1 MNCQTKCPAIRVVM
15 FPKDTNPSGNIF
27 GGVILSNIDIA
38 AGVAARAATMH
49 RTVTVCMK
57 EVIFERP
64 VKVGDILTFWA
75 DIIKTGRTSVT
86 IRVKVEAE
94 RRGQTIPVTEGEAIF
109 VAVDEKDRPIP
120 LDSPIGTQGVDTAD
134 NSTASSTGSASDSG
148 SASKKPGA
156 SEVAEAPVSC
166 TIPVVPAVAVPEAAP
181 TAKSSKKKKK
191 DGKGKKGGKK
201 DKKNKK
207 KNKKSK

>member
-1 MNCQTKCPAIRVVM
+1 M

-120 LDSPIGTQGVDTAD
+120 LDSPLGTQGVDNPAD
-134 NSTASSTGSASDSG
+134 AVVSSGNAANASTGTDSTATA
-148 SASKKPGA
+148 
-156 SEVAEAPVSC
+156 AP
-166 TIPVVPAVAVPEAAP
+166 AP
-181 TAKSSKKKKK
+181 TADAAPAAESDKPTKNKKNKKNK
-191 DGKGKKGGKK
+191 KGKKGGKK
-201 DKKNKK
+201 NKCDKKD
-207 KNKKSK
+207 KKSKK

>member
-134 NSTASSTGSASDSG
+134 SSTATGSST
-148 SASKKPGA
+148 KEPGKGT
-156 SEVAEAPVSC
+156 VVEAPVSC
-166 TIPVVPAVAVPEAAP
+166 TIPAVPIPAVPEVAP

-191 DGKGKKGGKK
+191 KDGKSKKGDKKSKKDKK

-207 KNKKSK
+207 NK

>member
-57 EVIFERP
+57 EVIFKRP

-94 RRGQTIPVTEGEAIF
+94 RRGETIPVTEGEAIF

-120 LDSPIGTQGVDTAD
+120 LDSPIGTQGVDDPDTVANPGKD
-134 NSTASSTGSASDSG
+134 KGNGSVV
-148 SASKKPGA
+148 
-156 SEVAEAPVSC
+156 VA
-166 TIPVVPAVAVPEAAP
+166 PATPAAP
-181 TAKSSKKKKK
+181 ATDKVKEEGGKDKKDKKKKK
-191 DGKGKKGGKK
+191 SK
-201 DKKNKK
+201 DKKK
-207 KNKKSK
+207 KNKKNK

>member
-120 LDSPIGTQGVDTAD
+120 LDSPLGTQGVDNPAD
-134 NSTASSTGSASDSG
+134 AVVSSGNAADASTGTDSTATA
-148 SASKKPGA
+148 
-156 SEVAEAPVSC
+156 AP
-166 TIPVVPAVAVPEAAP
+166 AP
-181 TAKSSKKKKK
+181 TADAAPAAESDKPKKNKKNK
-191 DGKGKKGGKK
+191 KNKKGKKGGKK
-201 DKKNKK
+201 NKCDKKD
-207 KNKKSK
+207 KKSKK

>member
-57 EVIFERP
+57 EVIFKRP

-86 IRVKVEAE
+86 IRIKVEAE
-94 RRGQTIPVTEGEAIF
+94 RRGETIPVTEGEAIF

-120 LDSPIGTQGVDTAD
+120 LDSPLGTQGVDDPAD
-134 NSTASSTGSASDSG
+134 AVASSG
-148 SASKKPGA
+148 SASANSNTGKGTDSTATAAPA
-156 SEVAEAPVSC
+156 PTPVTAPAEASDKPDK
-166 TIPVVPAVAVPEAAP
+166 P
-181 TAKSSKKKKK
+181 KKNKKNK
-191 DGKGKKGGKK
+191 KGKKGGKK
-201 DKKNKK
+201 NKCDKKD
-207 KNKKSK
+207 KKSKK

>member
-120 LDSPIGTQGVDTAD
+120 LDSPLGTQGVDNPAD
-134 NSTASSTGSASDSG
+134 AVVSSGNAANASTGTDSTATA
-148 SASKKPGA
+148 
-156 SEVAEAPVSC
+156 AP
-166 TIPVVPAVAVPEAAP
+166 AP
-181 TAKSSKKKKK
+181 TADAAPAAESDKPTKNKKNKKNK
-191 DGKGKKGGKK
+191 KGKKGGKK
-201 DKKNKK
+201 NKCDKKD
-207 KNKKSK
+207 KKSKK

>member
-57 EVIFERP
+57 EVIFKRP

-94 RRGQTIPVTEGEAIF
+94 RRGETIPVTEGEAIF

-120 LDSPIGTQGVDTAD
+120 LDSPIGTQGVDDPDTVA
-134 NSTASSTGSASDSG
+134 NPGKEKGNGSVV
-148 SASKKPGA
+148 
-156 SEVAEAPVSC
+156 VA
-166 TIPVVPAVAVPEAAP
+166 PATPAAP
-181 TAKSSKKKKK
+181 ATEEVKKKGGKDNKKEKAKKKKDKKKKDKKKKK
-191 DGKGKKGGKK
+191 
-201 DKKNKK
+201 KNK
-207 KNKKSK
+207 

>member
-57 EVIFERP
+57 EVIFKRP

-94 RRGQTIPVTEGEAIF
+94 RRGETIPVTEGEAIF

-120 LDSPIGTQGVDTAD
+120 LDSPIGTQGVDDPDSVA
-134 NSTASSTGSASDSG
+134 NPGKEKGNGSVV
-148 SASKKPGA
+148 
-156 SEVAEAPVSC
+156 VAP
-166 TIPVVPAVAVPEAAP
+166 AP
-181 TAKSSKKKKK
+181 TAAPAT
-191 DGKGKKGGKK
+191 DEVTKKGGKDK
-201 DKKNKK
+201 TDKKNKK
-207 KNKKSK
+207 KKKKKKQDKKKKHK

>member
-38 AGVAARAATMH
+38 AGVAARSATMH

-109 VAVDEKDRPIP
+109 VAVDEKDP
-120 LDSPIGTQGVDTAD
+120 QGVDPAD
-134 NSTASSTGSASDSG
+134 STATAAGPAT
-148 SASKKPGA
+148 KEPGNGT
-156 SEVAEAPVSC
+156 VIEAPVSC
-166 TIPVVPAVAVPEAAP
+166 TIPAVPEAAP
-181 TAKSSKKKKK
+181 SAKSSKKKKK
-191 DGKGKKGGKK
+191 DGKRKK

-207 KNKKSK
+207 NKKNK

>member
-38 AGVAARAATMH
+38 AGVAARSATMH

-120 LDSPIGTQGVDTAD
+120 LDSPLGTQGVDPAD
-134 NSTASSTGSASDSG
+134 STATAAGPAT
-148 SASKKPGA
+148 KEPGNGT
-156 SEVAEAPVSC
+156 VIEAPVSC
-166 TIPVVPAVAVPEAAP
+166 TIPAVPEAAP
-181 TAKSSKKKKK
+181 SAKSSKKKKK
-191 DGKGKKGGKK
+191 DGKSKK

-207 KNKKSK
+207 NK

>member
-38 AGVAARAATMH
+38 AGVAARSATMH

-120 LDSPIGTQGVDTAD
+120 LDSPLGTQGVDPVD
-134 NSTASSTGSASDSG
+134 SSTASASASSDKDQG
-148 SASKKPGA
+148 KT
-156 SEVAEAPVSC
+156 EVAE
-166 TIPVVPAVAVPEAAP
+166 VPAICTVTAVTAADVPEATPAV
-181 TAKSSKKKKK
+181 KSPKKKK
-191 DGKGKKGGKK
+191 DSKGKKGGKK
-201 DKKNKK
+201 DKKKMKQKKDK
-207 KNKKSK
+207 KNK

>member
-1 MNCQTKCPAIRVVM
+1 M

-134 NSTASSTGSASDSG
+134 NSTASSTDSG

-166 TIPVVPAVAVPEAAP
+166 TIPVVPAAAVPEAAP

>member
-57 EVIFERP
+57 EVIFKRP

-86 IRVKVEAE
+86 IRIKVEAE
-94 RRGQTIPVTEGEAIF
+94 RRGETIPVTEGEAIF

-120 LDSPIGTQGVDTAD
+120 LDSPLGTQGVDDPAD
-134 NSTASSTGSASDSG
+134 AVASSGNASANSNTGTGTDSTATAAPAPTPVTAPAEASDKP
-148 SASKKPGA
+148 KKN
-156 SEVAEAPVSC
+156 
-166 TIPVVPAVAVPEAAP
+166 
-181 TAKSSKKKKK
+181 KKNK
-191 DGKGKKGGKK
+191 KGKKGGKK
-201 DKKNKK
+201 NKCDKKD
-207 KNKKSK
+207 KKSKK

>member
-38 AGVAARAATMH
+38 AGVAARSATMH

-75 DIIKTGRTSVT
+75 DIIRTGRTSVT

-120 LDSPIGTQGVDTAD
+120 LDSPLGTQGVDDPAD
-134 NSTASSTGSASDSG
+134 GSPASASGSASNSG
-148 SASKKPGA
+148 SASKKPGP
-156 SEVAEAPVSC
+156 SEVADAPVSC
-166 TIPVVPAVAVPEAAP
+166 TIPAVPAAAVPEAAP

-201 DKKNKK
+201 SKKSKKNK
-207 KNKKSK
+207 